1 MASTPY
7 SKNNKAF
14 SDEAHIAARTLIY
27 PRLFKTDAA
36 NITYEQQGEI
46 TTARWGALDG
56 DMSIDRIVKVKVDD
70 KRLRQS
76 ITFTVQER
84 FRDPGSAW
92 RQDVTITAWNN
103 NSNLPSELYK
113 IQANLFLY
121 AYYGA
126 GAFTDAICVNVT
138 DLLMAIAQKAIDF
151 DDRNNPRSNQTFF
164 AFKFDAL
171 HKAGLVVYRQ
181 KVVDFA
187 QPADAQIRAL
197 FAGMSQSEQLKLMA
211 ELMVRVASANDGK
224 QSA

>member
-14 SDEAHIAARTLIY
+14 SDEAHMAARTLIY
-27 PRLFKTDAA
+27 PRLFKTDAT

-46 TTARWGALDG
+46 TTERWGALDG
-56 DMSIDRIVKVKVDD
+56 DMSIDRIVKVTVG
-70 KRLRQS
+70 RLRQPL
-76 ITFTVQER
+76 TFTVQER
-84 FRDPGSAW
+84 FRNTWYSHKEDI
-92 RQDVTITAWNN
+92 TITEWNN
-103 NSNLPSELYK
+103 NSNRPSELYK

-121 AYYGA
+121 AYYGM
-126 GAFTDAICVNVT
+126 GTFVDSICVNVT
-138 DLLMAIAQKAIDF
+138 DLLMALVQKTIEF
-151 DDRNNPRSNQTFF
+151 GVRPNTRSNQTFLTLG
-164 AFKFDAL
+164 FDAL

-187 QPADAQIRAL
+187 QPADAQIRTL

-211 ELMVRVASANDGK
+211 ELMTRVASANTEK